1 MKRKLSVLALPLVA
15 GVALLSP
22 AADSP
27 ASKSKSTDADTV
39 RELRTQIIELRAQVE
54 TLRQRTQTLES
65 SVEDLKRSHVPVPLN
80 LSPSS
85 GGVLSPSSLV
95 PSPSPSHRPA
105 VWGQGEV
112 NGWTYNIVPCEERRI
127 VA

>member
-1 MKRKLSVLALPLVA
+1 MNRWWPSAVFETDAMRLWRLKRKSEVIMKKKLSVLALPLIS
-15 GVALLSP
+15 GVALLSL

-27 ASKSKSTDADTV
+27 ASKSKSADADTV

-80 LSPSS
+80 
-85 GGVLSPSSLV
+85 
-95 PSPSPSHRPA
+95 
-105 VWGQGEV
+105 
-112 NGWTYNIVPCEERRI
+112 
-127 VA
+127 